1 MRINNNISFCAKKPV
16 IRRLD
21 DINRDFIQNYSY
33 VKSPTKL
40 LTRFEKK
47 GESILEP
54 KNDVFCNLAN
64 LWDCKLILM
73 REKKFTDIEKLIA
86 EIQKNKIANCQEM
99 CDILSERLTQEGYK
113 HKKVVFD
120 IETKNNSRKM
130 KDHMFLL
137 LNPKGSI
144 YQGSLTDT
152 SAIIVDPFFGF
163 VDYAPSAIMRF
174 SSELGLKEDEKLK
187 FRILDK

>member
-1 MRINNNISFCAKKPV
+1 MRIVNNISFGAKKPV

-21 DINRDFIQNYSY
+21 DINRGFIQDYSY

-40 LTRFEKK
+40 LTRIERK

-54 KNDVFCNLAN
+54 KNEGYCNVAN
-64 LWDCKLILM
+64 LWDCKVILL
-73 REKKFTDIEKLIA
+73 RENKFKKIEELIA
-86 EIQKNKIANCQEM
+86 EIQKEKCANCQEL
-99 CDILSERLTQEGYK
+99 CEILFERLTALGYK
-113 HKKVVFD
+113 PKKAVFD
-120 IETKNNSRKM
+120 IQTKTNVRKM

-137 LNPKGSI
+137 LSPENPTNKNPLS
-144 YQGSLTDT
+144 DT
-152 SAIIVDPFFGF
+152 SAIVDPFFGF

-174 SSELGLKEDEKLK
+174 SKELGLKEDEKLK